1 MSGVIIYIPEDEDK
15 EARTVILPYPSRGS
29 DMGEEE
35 LAAMMS
41 QDLMDSEGCIVHEI
55 NTEML
60 AFTLVQ
66 DGMYEYNR
74 KATYAIQETQGIMV
88 AFEGPVCL
96 YLRPPEGISR

>member
-1 MSGVIIYIPEDEDK
+1 MPGVIIYIPEGEDD
-15 EARTVILPYPSRGS
+15 EARTVILPHPPRNSK
-29 DMGEEE
+29 MGEED
-35 LAAMMS
+35 LAALFS

-66 DGMYEYNR
+66 DGMYEYNK

-96 YLRPPEGISR
+96 YLRPPETISR

>member
-1 MSGVIIYIPEDEDK
+1 MSGVIIYIPEGEGD
-15 EARTVILPYPSRGS
+15 EARTVILPHPPRNAGMSEA
-29 DMGEEE
+29 D
-35 LAAMMS
+35 LAALMS

-55 NTEML
+55 NMEML

-74 KATYAIQETQGIMV
+74 KATYAVQETQGIIV

-96 YLRPPEGISR
+96 YLRSPETISR